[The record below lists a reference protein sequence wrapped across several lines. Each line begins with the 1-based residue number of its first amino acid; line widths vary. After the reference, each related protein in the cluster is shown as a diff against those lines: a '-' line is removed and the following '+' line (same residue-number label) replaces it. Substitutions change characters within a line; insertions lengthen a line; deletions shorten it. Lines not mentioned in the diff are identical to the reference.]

1 MPRRTLSQWSAS
13 FGEPRDG
20 SCVCVGVCA
29 RALWVH
35 HTPHNLTIVRYRRSD
50 WRSPLFWGDE
60 DSPHCRCQSQLHKH
74 SFGEGRN
81 KKNKTKKT
89 KNCSPVTR
97 HLVMTWPLR
106 FKQHTQAHFDRT
118 HSSSLST
125 HTRTQYSIQCTSP
138 IHTKLRP

>member
-1 MPRRTLSQWSAS
+1 MVSPGTALVSAWVSVRVHCEFTTLHII
-13 FGEPRDG
+13 
-20 SCVCVGVCA
+20 
-29 RALWVH
+29 L
-35 HTPHNLTIVRYRRSD
+35 
-50 WRSPLFWGDE
+50 PLFVTGGVTGV
-60 DSPHCRCQSQLHKH
+60 PRCSEGMRTVPTVAASLNCTNIH
-74 SFGEGRN
+74 SGKEEI
-81 KKNKTKKT
+81 KKKTTKKT